1 MKPEYIVWNQAVEAA
16 IAEYK
21 NGIGAIRALIIR
33 EPVTLEHNP
42 VNTDVVVVNEK
53 DG

>member
-1 MKPEYIVWNQAVEAA
+1 MRPEYIVWNQAVDAA
-16 IAEYK
+16 IAAYK
-21 NGIGAIRALIIR
+21 NGIGAIRALKIR

-42 VNTDVVVVNEK
+42 SNTDVAVVNEK